1 MRPSGHRAI
10 RTLAVFLVLALG
22 VAALLPLIARGAA
35 RVGGAA
41 STGGT
46 LTPPVSG
53 AVVPLVDANGINP
66 TLTTTTNSGGV
77 YTFTPPSGSYTVSVS
92 RAGYYSNATTV
103 PKRFDGTSPTRID
116 LCLVLQPIPAKVLK
130 VHVQSAGSPISG
142 ATAAAFNISNPT
154 GKPQLVRSNTTNAT
168 GDANLT
174 LWAGVFQLR
183 TSAPFYQTDQS
194 NVDVSGTSSVTI
206 SLIAGTGVFGQV
218 VDPDGN
224 FLGSGVVAW
233 PYNPSAP
240 APCASRLTPATTSSA
255 FT

>member
-35 RVGGAA
+35 QVSGAV
-41 STGGT
+41 STCT
-46 LTPPVSG
+46 TVTPPVSG
-53 AVVPLVDANGINP
+53 AVVSLVDANGINP

-194 NVDVSGTSSVTI
+194 NVDVSGTSSV
-206 SLIAGTGVFGQV
+206 
-218 VDPDGN
+218 N
-224 FLGSGVVAW
+224 
-233 PYNPSAP
+233 
-240 APCASRLTPATTSSA
+240 CAT
-255 FT
+255 